1 MELIRLILKT
11 VSFVFLLF
19 NYAFADEFKLEET
32 KLSKGIS
39 IIYEELLKKPYMVD
53 PKILEMNERIT
64 FYLSDDVP
72 DKYGFFV
79 RYFDNMNIKVFSKNG
94 TDYLK
99 YVEPVKPTPKPKKN
113 VGVSYV
119 YKPKYRGVEYLS
131 ENLMSFI
138 DSSLNVNK
146 EDSFSGSI
154 NTKGDVLLIHADKN
168 TISKIRTILPELD
181 TKPKQV
187 IVTARLLEV
196 KKNEN
201 HQSALNILANVLQ
214 NRLNINFSLGTM
226 SDSIVSLKTSNVNGV
241 FSIFDNES
249 SFNTISSPILR
260 VMDGESGNFTVGSD
274 VPTLGGENVNRDGSI
289 TRQINYR
296 SSGVIFD
303 LKPVISDSGIKL
315 KIRSELSGFTNTEN
329 GVNNTPTLLKR
340 LVDSTVYLRSGDLI
354 VLGGLSE
361 EKNTKVEDSFFFL
374 PSWVFGKS
382 KKFEKSDIL
391 LMLHVRL
398 VDDFYN
404 AIDLDKSPFRP

>member
-1 MELIRLILKT
+1 
-11 VSFVFLLF
+11 
-19 NYAFADEFKLEET
+19 
-32 KLSKGIS
+32 
-39 IIYEELLKKPYMVD
+39 
-53 PKILEMNERIT
+53 
-64 FYLSDDVP
+64 
-72 DKYGFFV
+72 
-79 RYFDNMNIKVFSKNG
+79 
-94 TDYLK
+94 
-99 YVEPVKPTPKPKKN
+99 
-113 VGVSYV
+113 
-119 YKPKYRGVEYLS
+119 
-131 ENLMSFI
+131 
-138 DSSLNVNK
+138 
-146 EDSFSGSI
+146 
-154 NTKGDVLLIHADKN
+154 
-168 TISKIRTILPELD
+168 
-181 TKPKQV
+181 
-187 IVTARLLEV
+187 
-196 KKNEN
+196 
-201 HQSALNILANVLQ
+201 
-214 NRLNINFSLGTM
+214 
-226 SDSIVSLKTSNVNGV
+226 
-241 FSIFDNES
+241 
-249 SFNTISSPILR
+249 
-260 VMDGESGNFTVGSD
+260 MDGESGNFTVGSD

-404 AIDLDKSPFRP
+404 AIDLDKPSFRP